1 MKKIPGLLTLALLA
15 FLACKNNADKTGE
28 KQNQQEK
35 MRNLKI
41 VRYTSGIV
49 DVIGVDETKKV
60 ILDMYKM
67 VELIE
72 ETKKKS

>member
-1 MKKIPGLLTLALLA
+1 MLNESLRISVL
-15 FLACKNNADKTGE
+15 E
-28 KQNQQEK
+28 
-35 MRNLKI
+35 
-41 VRYTSGIV
+41 TSGIV

-60 ILDMYKM
+60 ILDMYKI

>member
-1 MKKIPGLLTLALLA
+1 MLNESLRISVL
-15 FLACKNNADKTGE
+15 E
-28 KQNQQEK
+28 
-35 MRNLKI
+35 
-41 VRYTSGIV
+41 TSSIV

>member
-1 MKKIPGLLTLALLA
+1 MLNESLRISVL
-15 FLACKNNADKTGE
+15 E
-28 KQNQQEK
+28 
-35 MRNLKI
+35 
-41 VRYTSGIV
+41 TSSIV
-49 DVIGVDETKKV
+49 DVIGVDETKKL

>member
-1 MKKIPGLLTLALLA
+1 MLNESLRISVL
-15 FLACKNNADKTGE
+15 E
-28 KQNQQEK
+28 
-35 MRNLKI
+35 
-41 VRYTSGIV
+41 TSSIV

-60 ILDMYKM
+60 ILDMYKI